1 MIWWWKKDDETDD
14 SAGGSTE
21 SVATQERRESVV
33 VVSGLPRSGTS
44 LMMQMLEAGG
54 IEPLTDGVRA
64 RDEDNPRGYYEME
77 RVKQLPEGDT
87 EWVGQARGRAL
98 KVVSALIQSL
108 PQEHTYRVIFMHRR
122 IEEVLAS
129 QEKMLD
135 HRQEGKETDDEE
147 MAGIFRSHLEE
158 VRGWLDE
165 QPNFA
170 CLDVD
175 FNELVGDPEP
185 VVEEVNEFLGGDLD
199 SREMARVVDPDLYRN
214 RAGDGDG

>member
-1 MIWWWKKDDETDD
+1 VFWWWKKEDETED
-14 SAGGSTE
+14 SAGGPSE
-21 SVATQERRESVV
+21 AVATEERRESVV

-77 RVKQLPEGDT
+77 RVKHLPEGDT
-87 EWVGQARGRAL
+87 AWVGQARGRAL

-108 PQEHTYRVIFMHRR
+108 PREHIYRVIFMHRR

-135 HRQEGKETDDEE
+135 RREEGKDTDDEE
-147 MAGIFRSHLEE
+147 MAEIFRSHLEE
-158 VRGWLDE
+158 VREWLDD
-165 QPNFA
+165 QSNFE

-175 FNELVGDPEP
+175 FNGLVADPEP
-185 VVEEVNEFLGGDLD
+185 VVEEVNEFLRGDLD
-199 SREMARVVDPDLYRN
+199 TGKMAEVVDPDLYRN
-214 RAGDGDG
+214 RAGE